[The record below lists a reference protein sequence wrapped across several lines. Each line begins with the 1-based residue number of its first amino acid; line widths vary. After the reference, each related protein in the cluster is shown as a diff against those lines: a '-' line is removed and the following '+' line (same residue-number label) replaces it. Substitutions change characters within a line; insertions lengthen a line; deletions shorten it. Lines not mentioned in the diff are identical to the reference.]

1 MKKISNLEVSS
12 LVVIICV
19 SLYSCIN
26 ITLLKNNTGIDSWL
40 TTLIANVIGL
50 IPVLILLYISKYKP
64 SLSLPDK
71 INSLYPKTGKLI
83 NMLFNLLIAVFAI
96 TILYNSSNFITSQ
109 LLYHTPVTTIAI
121 LLVALSTYHLSKG
134 IDSICRVN
142 FLLTIFNIF
151 LFLISFL
158 SLANTININNY
169 YPLLKTP
176 ASNIL
181 FTSLKLM
188 ANSTLPLLLIL
199 CIPRNDVSNPQ
210 KYSHDIIKAY
220 LISSI
225 ISFIIITALYGI
237 LGPYLINIFEY
248 PEYMVLKKVTILGFL
263 ERIENIVANQWLIG
277 SYLYFT
283 IILYYL
289 SSSLQKKEKPNNIV
303 PIIISTI
310 LLIITFYIFKNNTI
324 FNNYLKNIFPYIS
337 LSFILFY
344 LLITIK
350 IFLQEKKSI
359 HRQL

>member
-1 MKKISNLEVSS
+1 MKKINNLEVSS
-12 LVVIICV
+12 LVVIISI

-40 TTLIANVIGL
+40 TTIIANLIGL
-50 IPVLILLYISKYKP
+50 IPLCMLLYISKYKP
-64 SLSLPDK
+64 TLSLNEK
-71 INSLYPKTGKLI
+71 INSLYPKAGKI
-83 NMLFNLLIAVFAI
+83 INLLLNILIMIFAI

-121 LLVALSTYHLSKG
+121 LLVALATYHLSKG

-142 FLLTIFNIF
+142 FLLTIFNVF
-151 LFLISFL
+151 LFLISVL
-158 SLANTININNY
+158 SLLNSINIDNY
-169 YPLLKTP
+169 YPILKSTP
-176 ASNIL
+176 SNIIL
-181 FTSLKLM
+181 TSIKLM
-188 ANSTLPLLLIL
+188 SNSILPLIIIL
-199 CIPRNDVSNPQ
+199 CIPRNKVSNPQ
-210 KYSHDIIKAY
+210 KYSHNIIKAY
-220 LISSI
+220 IFSSI

-277 SYLYFT
+277 SYLYLT

-289 SSSLQKKEKPNNIV
+289 SSSIQKKEKTNNIT
-303 PIIISTI
+303 PIIISI
-310 LLIITFYIFKNNTI
+310 LLLIITFNIFKNNTI

-344 LLITIK
+344 FLITIK
-350 IFLQEKKSI
+350 IFLKEKKSI